1 MIETE
6 VETTEFEQSM
16 ERLAAYKRRE
26 RRLRYATVLL
36 GVLLLVVY
44 IIFGLT
50 TGLWGVG
57 LGIVPVACMLMLIG
71 GIGIVVSKISG
82 LS

>member
-1 MIETE
+1 MIENE
-6 VETTEFEQSM
+6 AEATEFEQSM

-26 RRLRYATVLL
+26 RRIRYATVLI
-36 GVLLLVVY
+36 GVLLLLVY
-44 IIFGLT
+44 IIFGLA

-71 GIGIVVSKISG
+71 GIGIVVSKVSGIS
-82 LS
+82 